1 MKWMLNPDR
10 YFSPQKDQRKLAR
23 SLYEQVKDL
32 PIVSPH
38 GHVNPRLF
46 STSDATFGSPSEL
59 LIIPDHYVVRMLYS
73 QGIPLESLGIPDR
86 TGKTA
91 ETDHRKI
98 WQIFADHYHLFR
110 GTPSGGWIDHSL
122 NVNLGIQEK
131 LTEKN
136 AQAIYDQ
143 IQEKLQS
150 DDFKPRNLLTK
161 LNIEVLCTT
170 DAASDSLEE
179 LKEIRKE
186 KFGQKIYPTFR
197 PDAVTNLAAEGWL
210 ENIEALSAASGI
222 EVVDYHSYIH
232 ALEQRRAFFKTMGA
246 HATDHGVYSATTQE
260 LSLSKAEE
268 IFHRALKNEAT
279 PEDAACFTS
288 HMLMEMARMS
298 SEDGLVMQIHVG
310 SYRNHNNAVF
320 QKFGPDN
327 GFDIPV
333 TAEFTKALRPL
344 LNKFGNASNLNLI
357 LFCLDEDVYSRELA
371 PLAGVYPS
379 VKLGPP
385 WWFYDSPN
393 GMKRYFDR
401 VMETAGIYN
410 TAGFNDD
417 TRAFLSIPARHDVW
431 RRVSS
436 NWLAELMLTSRIDEE
451 DALDMAYQLAYGL
464 VKKAYRFE

>member
-1 MKWMLNPDR
+1 MLNHHINIGRDAFFNLLSENNLLVRKRKRRKPITT
-10 YFSPQKDQRKLAR
+10 FSDHWMRKYPNLIEGFYPTASNQLWVSDITYIIVGNGFCYL
-23 SLYEQVKDL
+23 SL
-32 PIVSPH
+32 I
-38 GHVNPRLF
+38 
-46 STSDATFGSPSEL
+46 TDA
-59 LIIPDHYVVRMLYS
+59 YS
-73 QGIPLESLGIPDR
+73 
-86 TGKTA
+86 
-91 ETDHRKI
+91 RKI
-98 WQIFADHYHLFR
+98 IGFYLS
-110 GTPSGGWIDHSL
+110 P
-122 NVNLGIQEK
+122 
-131 LTEKN
+131 
-136 AQAIYDQ
+136 
-143 IQEKLQS
+143 
-150 DDFKPRNLLTK
+150 
-161 LNIEVLCTT
+161 
-170 DAASDSLEE
+170 
-179 LKEIRKE
+179 
-186 KFGQKIYPTFR
+186 
-197 PDAVTNLAAEGWL
+197 NLAAEGWL
-210 ENIEALSAASGI
+210 ENIETLSAASGI

-246 HATDHGVYSATTQE
+246 HATDHGVYSASTQE

-436 NWLAELMLTSRIDEE
+436 NWLAELMLTGRIDEE

>member
-23 SLYEQVKDL
+23 SLYLQAKDL

-46 STSDATFGSPSEL
+46 STLDATFGSPTDL

-73 QGIPLESLGIPDR
+73 QGISLESLGIPDR
-86 TGKTA
+86 NG
-91 ETDHRKI
+91 ETVEADHRKI
-98 WQIFADHYHLFR
+98 WQIFADHYTLFR

-122 NVNLGIQEK
+122 NVNLDIQEK
-131 LTEKN
+131 LNGES
-136 AQAIYDQ
+136 AQHIYDQ

-150 DDFKPRNLLTK
+150 DEFKPRNLLTK
-161 LNIEVLCTT
+161 INIEILCTT
-170 DAASDSLEE
+170 DAASDSLDE
-179 LKEIRKE
+179 LKVIRKE

-210 ENIEALSAASGI
+210 ENIENLSTASGI

-246 HATDHGVYSATTQE
+246 HSADHGVYSASTQE
-260 LSLSKAEE
+260 LSPSEAEV
-268 IFHRALKNEAT
+268 IFQRALKNEAT
-279 PEDAACFTS
+279 SKDAARFTS

-310 SYRNHNNAVF
+310 SYRNHNDAIF
-320 QKFGPDN
+320 QKFGADK

-333 TAEFTKALRPL
+333 TAEFSKALRPL
-344 LNKFGNASNLNLI
+344 LNKFGKDSNLNLI

-371 PLAGVYPS
+371 PLAGVYPT

-401 VMETAGIYN
+401 VMETTGIYN

-431 RRVSS
+431 RRVSCD
-436 NWLAELMLTSRIDEE
+436 WLAELVLSGRIDEE
-451 DALDMAYQLAYGL
+451 DAHDMAYQLAYGL
-464 VKKAYRFE
+464 VKKVYHFE

>member
-23 SLYEQVKDL
+23 DLYEQIKDL

-46 STSDATFGSPSEL
+46 STSDATFGSPAEL

-73 QGIPLESLGIPDR
+73 QGIPLESLGIPD
-86 TGKTA
+86 
-91 ETDHRKI
+91 
-98 WQIFADHYHLFR
+98 
-110 GTPSGGWIDHSL
+110 
-122 NVNLGIQEK
+122 
-131 LTEKN
+131 
-136 AQAIYDQ
+136 YDQ

-246 HATDHGVYSATTQE
+246 HATDHGVYSAARQE

-333 TAEFTKALRPL
+333 TAEFTKAFRPL